1 MYSLLKV
8 KGEVQVSLKRKP
20 IYRIGKDGEF
30 VIENYNQASTF
41 SSFLPAVSGL
51 YGKPMWAFYVN
62 RGQCMATI
70 GVNNKDYS
78 IMEFEPANKAY
89 RQTSLHGFR
98 TFLKIREG
106 KKTTFYEP
114 FKNNFYFNKIYNIS
128 QNMYI
133 TSYDLRLEEINSTL
147 GIKIEVMYCTL
158 PGETLSSLI
167 RRVCITNISEKSLE
181 FEVIDGLPII
191 IPYYLTD
198 NNLKNESNLK
208 QAWMGVENYKTIPFY
223 KIEVLPHDTPE
234 TLYVEGGNFFLNFEF
249 NTGRKI
255 DFSKII
261 IEPWIVFGNATD
273 LVYPENFLK
282 EGFSVPEE
290 QVNVGTTPCGF
301 GYKKIIL
308 GSNKSNT
315 TYTLVG
321 NSDKYEKLTW
331 FVNNVLNE
339 KYIIDKIDEN
349 KKLIE
354 SLKNPIFCSSSSRE
368 FDLYCGQTFMDN
380 FLRGGYPVKLG
391 KDRHV
396 FYVYSRKHGDLE
408 REYNFFQ
415 VDATNFSQGNSNFRD
430 VCQNR
435 RSDISFFPFT
445 DDTNIKVFFNII
457 QLDGFNPLL
466 LKGSRF
472 KIRDNKTAEVIIRKY
487 IRKSDNKAIKEFL
500 AKPFTPGS
508 LLGYIELKEIRL
520 VRGTPGEFL
529 NEILSISSK
538 EDIAEFQE
546 GYWVDHWTYNND
558 LIEQYISVFP
568 DRAVDLLFNKKDFTY
583 FDTAEFVK
591 PRDRKYVLTDNG
603 VRQLNSIVKIP
614 EKEKMMRERTVA
626 EKIVRTDSGRGE
638 VYKCNLISKI
648 ICLVVNKIASLDPEG
663 VGVEMEANKPGW
675 CDALNGL
682 PGILGSSINE
692 SAEIKRLSMIL
703 LDIFNSYEIDMD
715 NRIKVP
721 EEVYSFFKKINSL
734 LTKDISEYQYWD
746 FSYKAKDEYRY
757 NTKFGISGNEE
768 EIDIK
773 TVDAFLNAVVVKID
787 RGLKKAYNKKS
798 GVYYTYF
805 INEVIDY
812 EIIKSDNGEPIKDEN
827 GWPYVKPLKFSQRP
841 IPYFLEGPVHV
852 LRVEKDI
859 EKARKLYN
867 SIKNTGLYDNKLV
880 MYVVNDYIMDETK
893 EIGRQNV
900 FPRGWLENEAV
911 FLHME
916 YKYLLELLISGLY
929 EEFFHDFKKA
939 LVPFFNPVVY
949 GRSILENSTF
959 IVSTAHLDKK
969 IHGKGYVSRLSGSSA
984 EFLSMWLLMTAGRR
998 PFYLDNSGKL
1008 CLEFKPVL
1016 PGWLFT
1022 DKPENINVYREMK
1035 KEMLNLPANTFA
1047 FNFLGRTLTVY
1058 HNEERR
1064 DTFGKNPACINRIV
1078 LYGSGQE
1085 VAVIKGGVIAQP
1097 YSQNIRNGA
1106 IDRINVFMK

>member
-1 MYSLLKV
+1 MSF
-8 KGEVQVSLKRKP
+8 KRDP
-20 IYRIGKDGEF
+20 IYYIGKYGEF
-30 VIENYNQASTF
+30 VIENYNQASAF

-62 RGQCMATI
+62 RGQCMTTI

-89 RQTSLHGFR
+89 LKTSLHGFR
-98 TFLKIREG
+98 TFLKIRDG
-106 KKTTFYEP
+106 KKTTYYEP
-114 FKNNFYFNKIYNIS
+114 FQNNFYFNKIYNIS

-158 PGETLSSLI
+158 PGETLASLI
-167 RRVCITNISEKSLE
+167 RRVRITNISEKSLE
-181 FEVIDGLPII
+181 LEVIDGLPIV

-198 NNLKNESNLK
+198 YNLKNESNLR
-208 QAWMGVENYKTIPFY
+208 QAWMCVENYKTMPFY
-223 KIEVLPHDTPE
+223 KIEVLPNDTPG
-234 TLYVEGGNFFLNFEF
+234 TLYVDGGNFFLNFEF
-249 NTGRKI
+249 NKDRKI
-255 DFSKII
+255 NFSKII
-261 IEPWIVFGNATD
+261 VEPWIVFSNATD
-273 LVYPENFLK
+273 LIYPENFLK
-282 EGFSVPEE
+282 EGFSIPEE

-308 GSNKSNT
+308 GGGKSNT

-321 NSDKYEKLTW
+321 NSDNYKKLTR
-331 FVNNVLNE
+331 FVSSSLNE
-339 KYIIDKIDEN
+339 KYIVDKIDEN

-354 SLKNPIFCSSSSRE
+354 SLKSPIFCSSSSRE

-380 FLRGGYPVKLG
+380 FLRGGYPIKLG

-415 VDATNFSQGNSNFRD
+415 VDATNFSQGNSSFRD

-435 RSDISFFPFT
+435 RSDVSFFPFI
-445 DDTNIKVFFNII
+445 DDTNIKIFFNII

-472 KIRDNKTAEVIIRKY
+472 KIGDAEAAEKVIEKY
-487 IRKSDNKAIKEFL
+487 IHKSDSSALKKFL
-500 AKPFTPGS
+500 TMSFTPGG
-508 LLGYIELKEIRL
+508 LLSFIELKEIRL
-520 VRGTPGEFL
+520 VKDKLNEFL
-529 NEILSISSK
+529 NEVLAISNK
-538 EDIAEFQE
+538 EDMAEFQE
-546 GYWVDHWTYNND
+546 GYWVDHWTYNSD

-568 DRAVDLLFNKKDFTY
+568 DKIVNLLFNKNEFTF
-583 FDTAEFVK
+583 FDTAEFVV
-591 PRDRKYVLTDNG
+591 PRDRKYVLTDTG
-603 VRQLNSIVKIP
+603 VRQLNSVVRIL
-614 EKEKMMRERTVA
+614 EKEKMI
-626 EKIVRTDSGRGE
+626 EKRASAANMVRTNLGRGE
-638 VYKCNLISKI
+638 IYRCTLLSKI
-648 ICLVVNKIASLDPEG
+648 ICLIVNKIASLDPGG
-663 VGVEMEANKPGW
+663 VGVEMEADKPGW

-692 SAEIKRLSMIL
+692 SAEIKRLSILL
-703 LDIFNSYEIDMD
+703 LDIFKSYEIDTAS
-715 NRIKVP
+715 RIKVP

-746 FSYKAKDEYRY
+746 LSYKAKDEYRH

-787 RGLKKAYNKKS
+787 RGLKKSYNKKS

-805 INEVIDY
+805 INEAVDY
-812 EIIKSDNGEPIKDEN
+812 EIIRSDNGKPIKDEN
-827 GWPYVKPLKFSQRP
+827 GWPYVKPLKLRQRP
-841 IPYFLEGPVHV
+841 IPYFLEGPVHI
-852 LRVEKDI
+852 LRIEKDI

-867 SIKNTGLYDNKLV
+867 SIKNTGLYDRKLG

-893 EIGRQNV
+893 EIGRQNA

-916 YKYLLELLISGLY
+916 YKYLLELLKCGLY
-929 EEFFHDFKKA
+929 DEFYSDFKKA
-939 LVPFFNPVVY
+939 LVPFLNPAVY

-959 IVSTAHLDKK
+959 IVSTAHPDKK

-984 EFLSMWLLMTAGRR
+984 EFLSMWLLMTSGRR
-998 PFYLDNSGKL
+998 PFYLDGSGKL

-1016 PGWLFT
+1016 PGWLFK
-1022 DKPENINVYREMK
+1022 DKSENVKVY
-1035 KEMLNLPANTFA
+1035 KEMEQETISLPDNTFA
-1047 FNFLGRTLTVY
+1047 FNFLSRTLVIY
-1058 HNEERR
+1058 HNKGRK
-1064 DTFGKNPACINRIV
+1064 DTFGKSPALIKRIV
-1078 LYGSGQE
+1078 LYKSEKE
-1085 VAVIKGGVIAQP
+1085 VANIKGSKITMP
-1097 YSQNIRNGA
+1097 YSQDIRDGA
-1106 IDRINVFMK
+1106 VDRIDVFMK